1 MADAET
7 VHKARKNGERAG
19 KYGERTN
26 AEEVIDLLVASSDS
40 KNAER
45 RNANL
50 LLEEMAAKP
59 WWIMAGRHKGGFGGK
74 GRLPDKTYHYTI
86 RTYYCTYHL
95 RVDANNHIFEITGTN
110 ENLDKIPKSQAP
122 GTWPG
127 VLGRGAGQKSGK

>member
-19 KYGERTN
+19 KYGERIN

-59 WWIMAGRHKGGFGGK
+59 RWIMAGRHKGGFGGK
-74 GRLPDKTYHYTI
+74 GRLPDKTYHCPV
-86 RTYYCTYHL
+86 TYRFLPVSAGAPIEYLDSVL
-95 RVDANNHIFEITGTN
+95 RYG
-110 ENLDKIPKSQAP
+110 
-122 GTWPG
+122 G
-127 VLGRGAGQKSGK
+127 